1 MLVSALALWRT
12 LRRDQAND
20 LKAATEIIAR
30 MDARL
35 QALER
40 HAAAAPT
47 VQQFS
52 ELMGQLQVLDARM
65 TGRLETLA
73 ARIDHSEQRNEAVSA
88 TAQRI
93 EQYLLESRK

>member
-1 MLVSALALWRT
+1 
-12 LRRDQAND
+12 
-20 LKAATEIIAR
+20 
-30 MDARL
+30 
-35 QALER
+35 
-40 HAAAAPT
+40 
-47 VQQFS
+47 
-52 ELMGQLQVLDARM
+52 MGQLQVLDARM